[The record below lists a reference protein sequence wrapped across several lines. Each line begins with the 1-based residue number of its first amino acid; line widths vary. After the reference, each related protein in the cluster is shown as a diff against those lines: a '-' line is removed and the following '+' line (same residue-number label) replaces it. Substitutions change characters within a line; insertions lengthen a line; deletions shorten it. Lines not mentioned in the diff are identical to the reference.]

1 MFMVLLGMTWP
12 GKRVVGISYILEFFP
27 ENKQKL
33 YITLFAL
40 FDYPSIIVISALYQ
54 FVTINWFP

>member
-1 MFMVLLGMTWP
+1 MTWP